1 MPTDIPSSRQ
11 ARTLPG
17 VELLWSG
24 RVSDHIAGV
33 LAERHILD
41 SEESKRLAAFVRD
54 ADRDSYAVAHV
65 MLRRLLGE
73 WLGQAPEAVTL
84 SREPCAHC
92 GGPHGRPVV
101 PGSPVHFSLSH
112 TSGLV
117 MIALATASVGIDVE
131 GVPDDPGIVTDVA
144 SQLHQKER
152 ADLAALPAED
162 RAVAFARCWTRKEAL
177 LKATGV
183 GLNEGLALTYV
194 GAGAQP
200 AVNAEWL
207 LADLSADPGYTAA
220 VAVRRATPA
229 PTPASQ

>member
-1 MPTDIPSSRQ
+1 MPTDIPLGRE

-17 VELLWSG
+17 VDLLWSG
-24 RVSDHIAGV
+24 RVSDHIADV
-33 LAERHILD
+33 LAQRHILD
-41 SEESKRLAAFVRD
+41 SEESTRLAAFVRD

-73 WLGQAPEAVTL
+73 RLGQAPEAVTL
-84 SREPCAHC
+84 SRQPCAHC

-101 PGSPVHFSLSH
+101 PGNPVHFSLSH

-117 MIALATASVGIDVE
+117 MIALATAPVGIDVE
-131 GVPDDPGIVTDVA
+131 GVPDDPGIVSDVA
-144 SQLHQKER
+144 AQLHPRER
-152 ADLAALPAED
+152 AHLAALPTED

-194 GAGAQP
+194 GAGPQP
-200 AVNAEWL
+200 AVNADWL
-207 LADLSADPGYTAA
+207 LADLPAHSGYTAA
-220 VAVRRATPA
+220 VAVRRTTSAS
-229 PTPASQ
+229 ASQ

>member
-1 MPTDIPSSRQ
+1 MPTDTPIGRE

-24 RVSDHIAGV
+24 RVSEHIDDAV
-33 LAERHILD
+33 AERHILD
-41 SEESKRLAAFVRD
+41 AEESTRLAAFVRD

-73 WLGQAPEAVTL
+73 QLGQAPEAVTL
-84 SREPCAHC
+84 TREPCTSC

-117 MIALATASVGIDVE
+117 MIALATAQVGIDVE
-131 GVPDDPGIVTDVA
+131 RVPDDPGVVADVA
-144 SQLHQKER
+144 AQLHPRER
-152 ADLAALPAED
+152 TELAALSAAD
-162 RAVAFARCWTRKEAL
+162 HATAFARCWTRKEAL

-183 GLNEGLALTYV
+183 GLNEDVALTYV
-194 GAGAQP
+194 GAGPQP
-200 AVNAEWL
+200 AVTADWL
-207 LADLSADPGYTAA
+207 LADLPADRGYTAA
-220 VAVRRATPA
+220 VAVRLTTPVA
-229 PTPASQ
+229 Q